1 VYYLESYVGADDEK
15 TWRQR
20 HVDEADVRWVQ
31 MRRDFDGYLI
41 GVKETTI

>member
-20 HVDEADVRWVQ
+20 HVDEAGVKWTQ
-31 MRRDFDGYLI
+31 MRQVEMVTKPLWS
-41 GVKETTI
+41 